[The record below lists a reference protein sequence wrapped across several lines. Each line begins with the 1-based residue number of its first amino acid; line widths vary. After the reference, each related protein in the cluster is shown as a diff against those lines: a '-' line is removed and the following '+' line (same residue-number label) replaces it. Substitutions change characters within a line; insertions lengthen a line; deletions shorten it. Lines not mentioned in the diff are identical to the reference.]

1 MITSGSRAGLQKLR
15 QLTELHRKQ
24 AAGQSTLHASSLPF
38 RFILQAVASGAAG
51 GVGGREGE
59 GVEGGEDGKGSEPEE
74 EPMLDLCVGVWV
86 PDRQVSSSLHFIT
99 VCTSQLG

>member
-38 RFILQAVASGAAG
+38 RFILQAVVSGAGAG
-51 GVGGREGE
+51 GEVVVVEEGVGGGRMERALSL
-59 GVEGGEDGKGSEPEE
+59 KKSQ
-74 EPMLDLCVGVWV
+74 CWTCVWV